1 MTKKE
6 FNPNDWLKDKQP
18 NIQFETTTE
27 NTVKEVNN
35 QKDNDIEEILQ
46 RVEAKSIDIAN
57 AYSDWRD
64 IGFAFAD
71 EFGESGREYFHR
83 ISRFYADYSAAV
95 CDKQYDKCLKA
106 HGNGVTIKTF
116 FHLAKSAGVNIKTTV
131 SKEESDE
138 TRLYNTPPLPA
149 EVYANLPE
157 ILKESTDLFQDNIEK
172 DVFLVGAISV
182 IGACLPNIEGI
193 YFNEPHSAHLYSFI
207 TAPAGSGKSKLKWA
221 KYFGSIIHET
231 IVETSKKDKA
241 CFESELEHY
250 NNLSKKERQ
259 DTERPQEPP
268 QKMFYIPA
276 NSSSPAFIQALS
288 DNNFCG
294 VIFETEADTLA
305 NTFKQEWGNFSDV
318 LRKAFHHESTN
329 MFRRKDN
336 EYIEIK
342 DPHLAIALSGTPRQ
356 VHNLMPDVENGLF
369 SRFLYYA
376 FEDHTEFKNP
386 FKSFRP
392 VNYLDFFTEK
402 GNQIFE
408 LYNQLNRLQNPISF
422 ELTEAQGDEF
432 TKVFNEMLSRNKL
445 LLGRDFE
452 ANVKRLG
459 LVTFRI
465 AMILTALR
473 ILENGDLS
481 NPLICS
487 DTDFNS
493 ALKLATTLEKHAIA
507 VYQNLPNNELKGI
520 KQKYYEALPEQFD
533 RQTYLKVAEDMDI
546 KPKTAEK
553 YITQFKKSLLTHEH
567 NSYAKVKSGK

>member
-1 MTKKE
+1 MRND
-6 FNPNDWLKDKQP
+6 FNPADWLNDKQH
-18 NIQFETTTE
+18 NIQLESATQA
-27 NTVKEVNN
+27 TVKPDNSANTNEV
-35 QKDNDIEEILQ
+35 EEIIQ
-46 RVEAKSIDIAN
+46 RVEAKNIDIAT

-71 EFGESGREYFHR
+71 EFGEAGREYFHR
-83 ISRFYADYSAAV
+83 ISMFYADYSLTE

-106 HGNGVTIKTF
+106 NGNGVTIKTF
-116 FHLAKSAGVNIKTTV
+116 YHLVKMAGVSIKTNNNEAIQ
-131 SKEESDE
+131 EE
-138 TRLYNTPPLPA
+138 TCLYNTPPLPT
-149 EVYANLPE
+149 EVYENLPG
-157 ILKESTDLFQDNIEK
+157 ILKESTDLFQDSIEK

-182 IGACLPNIEGI
+182 ISACLPNIEGT

-221 KYFGSIIHET
+221 KHFGTVIHET
-231 IVETSKKDKA
+231 IVETSRKEKA

-259 DTERPQEPP
+259 DIERPQEPP
-268 QKMFYIPA
+268 QKMFFIPA
-276 NSSSPAFIQALS
+276 NSSSAAFIQALS

-342 DPHLAIALSGTPRQ
+342 DPHLAIAISGTPRQ

-386 FKSFRP
+386 FKSYRP
-392 VNYLDFFTEK
+392 VNYLNFFMEK
-402 GNQIFE
+402 GNQIFD

-422 ELTEAQGDEF
+422 ELTEAQGNEF
-432 TKVFNEMLSRNKL
+432 TGVFNEMLSRNKL

-459 LVTFRI
+459 LITFRI
-465 AMILTALR
+465 AMIFTALR

-493 ALKLATTLEKHAIA
+493 ALKLAVTLEKHAIA
-507 VYQNLPNNELKGI
+507 VYQNLPSNELKGI
-520 KQKYYEALPEQFD
+520 KQKFFEALPEQFD
-533 RQTYLKVAEDMDI
+533 RQTYLKIADDMDI

-553 YITQFKKSLLTHEH
+553 YITQFKKSLLKHEH
-567 NSYAKVKSGK
+567 NSYSKVNGGK